1 MIQIAKRIL
10 DRPKPCA
17 SGDLAPLH
25 RGGDSC
31 ASPLFIQIATNATS
45 TILYSSILAVMAPP
59 DELPVR
65 ADDDFGHAE
74 TPTAPPPLRRNNSSL
89 RLLSELTRER
99 ISLRSA

>member
-1 MIQIAKRIL
+1 MRIAFVYT
-10 DRPKPCA
+10 DRNQCRQYNPAK
-17 SGDLAPLH
+17 
-25 RGGDSC
+25 
-31 ASPLFIQIATNATS
+31 
-45 TILYSSILAVMAPP
+45 LYSSTLAMMAPP

-74 TPTAPPPLRRNNSSL
+74 TPTTLRRNNSSL